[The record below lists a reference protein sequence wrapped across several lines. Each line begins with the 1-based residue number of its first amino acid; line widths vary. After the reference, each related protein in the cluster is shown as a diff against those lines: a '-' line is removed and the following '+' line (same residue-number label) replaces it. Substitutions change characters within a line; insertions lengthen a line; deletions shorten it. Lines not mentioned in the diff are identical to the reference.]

1 MITEGIPAAIE
12 ILGLATLGISYSRGT
27 KMGQFGEHGPDDPR
41 WRFSLDS
48 KFAAWVL
55 TPHIQPES
63 ADSAGF
69 PIMTFSFLPGPN
81 LYGYGIALPKT
92 CEITGRP

>member
-1 MITEGIPAAIE
+1 MITEGISAAIE
-12 ILGLATLGISYSRGT
+12 ILGLATLGSSYSRGT
-27 KMGQFGEHGPDDPR
+27 NMGQFGAHGPDDPR

-55 TPHIQPES
+55 TPHIQPEL
-63 ADSAGF
+63 ADSASF

-92 CEITGRP
+92 REITGRP